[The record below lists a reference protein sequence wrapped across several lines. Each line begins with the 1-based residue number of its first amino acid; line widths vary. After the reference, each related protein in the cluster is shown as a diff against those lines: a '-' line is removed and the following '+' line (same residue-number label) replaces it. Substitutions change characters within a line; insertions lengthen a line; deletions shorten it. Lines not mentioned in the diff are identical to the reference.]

1 MSLANLLV
9 QARRPL
15 ERDGHDLRTK
25 NISNQNHQDCVIPF
39 QNDIETPGNRASG
52 TGGTGNASASGST
65 RTTLKPAEVL
75 EFSDVEPVEPVG
87 LPTPSLAVSV
97 FV

>member
-15 ERDGHDLRTK
+15 ERDGHGLRTK
-25 NISNQNHQDCVIPF
+25 DISNQNHQDCVIPF
-39 QNDIETPGNRASG
+39 QDDIEAPGNRASG

-65 RTTLKPAEVL
+65 RTTLKPQKSWN
-75 EFSDVEPVEPVG
+75 FQ
-87 LPTPSLAVSV
+87 T
-97 FV
+97 